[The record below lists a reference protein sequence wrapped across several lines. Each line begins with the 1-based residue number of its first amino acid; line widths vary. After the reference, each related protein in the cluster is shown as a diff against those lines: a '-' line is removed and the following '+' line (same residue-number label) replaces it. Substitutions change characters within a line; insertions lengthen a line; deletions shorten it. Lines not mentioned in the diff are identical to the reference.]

1 MTTSVTC
8 WDINSRQTVNGVANA
23 SCSQTGTDLSTTSAT
38 ASGGVYPDSPYS
50 VSAQTAVGGPWS
62 VLGPNATATAILDAD
77 LTFTIFGSTGL
88 GYVVPD
94 FSLADYADPE
104 QSSGAQSDASLGSY
118 TESQWVPGLRVGSG
132 QPMPFTFGVPFT
144 LHLHLQVDAGGG
156 QNEGPGA
163 CYCGG
168 GNGTSEFNGI
178 EVDLANGQPFYTAL
192 YTMTEAV
199 PEPSSLPLM
208 MAGTALLFLKRLW

>member
-1 MTTSVTC
+1 MTTIVTC
-8 WDINSRQTVNGVANA
+8 GDINSRQTVNGVSNA
-23 SCSQTGTDLSTTSAT
+23 SCSLTGTDLSTTSAT
-38 ASGGVYPDSPYS
+38 ASFGIYPYSPYS

-88 GYVVPD
+88 GYVVPN

-104 QSSGAQSDASLGSY
+104 QSSGAESDASLGSY
-118 TESQWVPGLRVGSG
+118 GDSQWAPGSRVGSG

-144 LHLHLQVDAGGG
+144 LHLHLEVDAGGS
-156 QNEGPGA
+156 QLDFPGE

-168 GNGTSEFNGI
+168 GSGTAEFNGI
-178 EVDLANGQPFYTAL
+178 GVNLANGQPFYNAQ